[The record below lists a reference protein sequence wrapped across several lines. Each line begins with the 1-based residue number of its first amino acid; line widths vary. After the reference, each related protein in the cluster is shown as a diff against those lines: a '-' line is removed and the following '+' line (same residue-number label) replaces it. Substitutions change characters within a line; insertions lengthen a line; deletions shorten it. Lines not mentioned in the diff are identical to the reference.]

1 MNIELTWLVPY
12 LSSFLS
18 IPLLL
23 PSFMGIYQPHDS
35 SLHFSNLPLLAQ
47 SAARS
52 LRLGRSQPQLMLSS
66 LQTWSQK
73 LKIEL
78 PSVAIVENTQL
89 QPPKHIRAK
98 KNSTA
103 ARLENC
109 PINADGELVSDDR
122 LYQVKV
128 NGHLVAALPE
138 RQQAAQFAKRLRRI
152 LKLPGFRPTALRP
165 GFVNGSAAGRI
176 GKNVLFQV
184 DTRVAAWLE
193 RSSDLIAIDW
203 TNNLRVALGADPLS
217 LIEAQVEMY
226 GLTNTDETLEG
237 TASWY
242 GPYFHN
248 RETATGERFNQNEL
262 TAAHPSLPFDTY
274 LKVTNLDNQES
285 VIVRINDRGPYWGD
299 RSLDLSLQAARCI
312 GSEHPGVVRYEAVI
326 MEPAAGASQFPEG
339 VTTSTT
345 PQKPNNGPK
354 KSFRVAQQP

>member
-1 MNIELTWLVPY
+1 
-12 LSSFLS
+12 
-18 IPLLL
+18 
-23 PSFMGIYQPHDS
+23 
-35 SLHFSNLPLLAQ
+35 
-47 SAARS
+47 
-52 LRLGRSQPQLMLSS
+52 MLSS
-66 LQTWSQK
+66 LQEWSQK
-73 LKIEL
+73 LKIEF
-78 PSVAIVENTQL
+78 PSVAIVEDRPL
-89 QPPKHIRAK
+89 QTRKHVRTAK
-98 KNSTA
+98 NLPEA
-103 ARLENC
+103 HLDNC
-109 PINADGELVSDDR
+109 PVTTDSDFVLDDD

-152 LKLPGFRPTALRP
+152 LKLPGFQPNALKP
-165 GFVNGSAAGRI
+165 GFVNGTAAGRI

-184 DTRVAAWLE
+184 DPDVAAWLE

-203 TNNLRVALGADPLS
+203 TNNLRVALGAAPLT

-226 GLTNTDETLEG
+226 GLTNTDEMLEG

-274 LKVTNLDNQES
+274 LKVTNLENQES
-285 VIVRINDRGPYWGD
+285 VIVRINDRGPYWGE

-326 MEPAAGASQFPEG
+326 MEPSAGASQFPDRI
-339 VTTSTT
+339 TADNT
-345 PQKPNNGPK
+345 PQKSASSSQ
-354 KSFRVAQQP
+354 KSFQVARQP